1 MIARPGRAILTG
13 AVTKDEFETQVLEMW
28 MKTAIPM
35 TRANV
40 QYRTGESGRKVKK
53 WLEELTL
60 DGVLSLDSDADGEL
74 LWTVPGAERPANG
87 PRSFEELE
95 KLEKLRAEVGAQL
108 AVKKEREAKQREEA
122 LERKQEQLAMIKARK
137 QRELTLKEDEEEEE
151 EEEERPSGM
160 LARLRDRFSASDAI
174 EVASEVRRE
183 IDQPRDEKKKSL
195 LWSGGLSFFLGPL
208 GWLYAGSFRESIPG
222 ALIWLA
228 AASVLSRLPLFL
240 VWPVLMVVMPLSG
253 IAGFVYAWH
262 YNREGKRGRI
272 LGDDKKKNKKKKR
285 EKLGP

>member
-1 MIARPGRAILTG
+1 
-13 AVTKDEFETQVLEMW
+13 VTKDEFETQVLEMW

-40 QYRTGESGRKVKK
+40 QYRTGESSRKVKK

-60 DGVLSLDSDADGEL
+60 DGVLSLDSDAEGEL
-74 LWTVPGAERPANG
+74 LWTVPGARRPSDG
-87 PRSFEELE
+87 PRSFAELE
-95 KLEKLRAEVGAQL
+95 KLEQLRAEVGAQL
-108 AVKKEREAKQREEA
+108 AVEKEREARLREEA
-122 LERKQEQLAMIKARK
+122 LQRKQEQLALVKASK
-137 QRELTLKEDEEEEE
+137 QHDLALEEKDDEEEEG
-151 EEEERPSGM
+151 SGL
-160 LARLRDRFSASDAI
+160 LARLRGRLSARDAL
-174 EVASEVRRE
+174 EVAGEVKRE
-183 IDQPRDEKKKSL
+183 IDQPRDKKKKSL

-208 GWLYAGSFRESIPG
+208 GWLYAGSFREAIPG
-222 ALIWLA
+222 ALVWLA

-272 LGDDKKKNKKKKR
+272 LGDDKKKKKR
-285 EKLGP
+285 KKLKS